1 MRFPALTGGPLSDDY
16 ELWQYHAHWGK
27 EDSLGSEHKV
37 NGQSYAGEVL
47 PFTIFARTLPTFEI
61 YFTTLIF
68 FKASLGTLESIE
80 ISFAKCCGWSW

>member
-47 PFTIFARTLPTFEI
+47 LYTRFVKTLYVPTFM
-61 YFTTLIF
+61 LL
-68 FKASLGTLESIE
+68 ASLGTLESIE

>member
-47 PFTIFARTLPTFEI
+47 LYTRFVKTLYVPTFMK
-61 YFTTLIF
+61 YFF
-68 FKASLGTLESIE
+68 
-80 ISFAKCCGWSW
+80 SFTWYIGIDRNILRQMLRLAMVTV